1 MSDSE
6 RKINMV
12 HKKSIIK
19 FIFILL
25 LDLIAVIIIKIA
37 LFSVHER
44 DEKPISVEETEIQ
57 IEQ

>member
-1 MSDSE
+1 MLKISILGTVIFMSLVE
-6 RKINMV
+6 L
-12 HKKSIIK
+12 

-25 LDLIAVIIIKIA
+25 LVLIAVIIIKIA

>member
-25 LDLIAVIIIKIA
+25 LLLIAVIIIKIA
-37 LFSVHER
+37 LFSVHEM